1 MTDDCDI
8 ATNLMEN
15 ILANVKILRDHYSSC
30 IEGSDFEMLVEDADF
45 QWFLDELEEYEN

>member
-8 ATNLMEN
+8 TSNLIEN

-30 IEGSDFEMLVEDADF
+30 LEESDFEMLAGDTDF
-45 QWFLDELEEYEN
+45 QWFLDEIDEIEK